1 MFTLQEYDVH
11 YHSKDRKIF
20 FFKQMNTFIQ
30 QGYINLKKSDGKG
43 IYIVKKYQ
51 LLINAVLLKVL
62 FSLRNVE

>member
-1 MFTLQEYDVH
+1 
-11 YHSKDRKIF
+11 
-20 FFKQMNTFIQ
+20 MNTFIQ